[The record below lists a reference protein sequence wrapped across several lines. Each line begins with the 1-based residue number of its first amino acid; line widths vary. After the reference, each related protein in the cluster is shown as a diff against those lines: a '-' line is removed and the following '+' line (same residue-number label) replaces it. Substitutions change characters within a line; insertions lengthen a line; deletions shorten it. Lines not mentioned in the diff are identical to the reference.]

1 MKILVF
7 SDSLGDVASKNRVI
21 LREKPDHIL
30 HLGDC
35 VRDAEALRKH
45 GIPLTLVAGN
55 CDWGSD
61 EPTVLTPVF
70 QNTKIYMTHG
80 HLHRVKMQYQL
91 IFYAGLEA
99 EADIILFGHTHQA
112 ECFTRE
118 GVWLMN
124 PGACGYQGS
133 RDVPR
138 LALRFH
144 IDDGKISGLEKCELS
159 WSDSK

>member
-1 MKILVF
+1 M
-7 SDSLGDVASKNRVI
+7 DRTI

-35 VRDAEALRKH
+35 VRDAKALEKH
-45 GIPLTLVAGN
+45 GIPLTCVAGN

-70 QNTKIYMTHG
+70 RSTKIYMTHG

-99 EADIILFGHTHQA
+99 EADIILFGHTHQS
-112 ECFTRE
+112 EYKVMGDVTLF
-118 GVWLMN
+118 N
-124 PGACGYQGS
+124 PGAAGPGRSGGLITVKGREFQCRL
-133 RDVPR
+133 RD
-138 LALRFH
+138 L
-144 IDDGKISGLEKCELS
+144 
-159 WSDSK
+159 